1 MSFRLRINLGKE
13 SVSIDISFVKQ
24 FVVPVC
30 SLVVL
35 IMGGSILL
43 ETGGASAGYA
53 YSNSS
58 GVSAASVN
66 GLQRQI
72 AGLEGESQRL
82 KSFAKKMVKLAKL
95 DKEIFNFDNPPAR
108 GGLGG
113 RNTLRI
119 PSSETISAAS
129 VDLDGIRGQ
138 LRAQS
143 NQFERMHLVLKSRE
157 LHKSEKRSSWPVT
170 SGYLSSTY
178 GVRKDPFTG
187 RRRKHNGIDL
197 AGPRGSDILSVA
209 NGAVIFNGRKG
220 AYGRVVEIQH
230 TNGVI
235 SRYAHIEKSLVKK
248 GQLVT
253 AGEIVAYIGSSGRS
267 TGPHLHLEILKNN
280 KNIDPLVFLAKP

>member
-1 MSFRLRINLGKE
+1 MSFQLRINLGKE
-13 SVSIDISFVKQ
+13 CVAIDISFVKQ

-43 ETGGASAGYA
+43 ETGGSSAGYA
-53 YSNSS
+53 YSNS

-95 DKEIFNFDNPPAR
+95 DKEIFDFENPPAR

-119 PSSETISAAS
+119 NSSEAISAVS
-129 VDLDGIRGQ
+129 VDLDVIRRQ
-138 LRAQS
+138 LRVQS
-143 NQFERMHLVLKSRE
+143 NQFERMHLILKSRE
-157 LHKSEKRSSWPVT
+157 LSKSEKRSSWPVT
-170 SGYLSSTY
+170 NGYLSSTY

-209 NGAVIFNGRKG
+209 KGSVIFTGRKG

-230 TNGVI
+230 SNGII
-235 SRYAHIEKSLVKK
+235 SRYAHVEKSLVKK

-253 AGEIVAYIGSSGRS
+253 AGETVAYIGSSGRS